1 MPVFVNLLLV
11 LMLISSAGVGGYL
24 LARAHFTATIANR
37 VMAYQARLAR
47 SQRDGKQALK
57 DVERLEREIVG
68 LTEDLNR
75 TRESLD
81 RYEGALFEGHQAPAS
96 EVDLQA
102 AAAAMNEQTIQ
113 QQAQAYVQRVQGI
126 DDFDRSG
133 DQDVAP
139 VAQRRGLE
147 QMSRAIA

>member
-37 VMAYQARLAR
+37 VMAYQSRLAR

-57 DVERLEREIVG
+57 DVERLENEVAC
-68 LTEDLNR
+68 LNEDL
-75 TRESLD
+75 TRSRERVT
-81 RYEGALFEGHQAPAS
+81 RYESALFEGYPAS
-96 EVDLQA
+96 DVDLQA
-102 AAAAMNEQTIQ
+102 AAAAVNEQTVQ
-113 QQAQAYVQRVQGI
+113 QQAQAYVQRVQGV
-126 DDFDRSG
+126 DDFDRAG